1 MGGGIMPVAM
11 KNNTIYFLLGL
22 ENEYNDT
29 PGWADF
35 GGGAKKGEN
44 MLETSLR
51 EGGEELN
58 GFLGSGS
65 DLKRLVT
72 KNKII
77 TLQYEK
83 YASYLFQIPYDE
95 NLPLYFNNNFKFM
108 KNNLKNVVKQEDNGL
123 LEKSEIKWFSLD
135 QIKREKKYRPFFKNI
150 INLLVKNYQ
159 NVKKKIKKKPY
170 LLKKT
175 QKKTKKHV

>member
-1 MGGGIMPVAM
+1 MGGGLMPVAI

-51 EGGEELN
+51 EGSEELN
-58 GFLGSGS
+58 GFLGSS
-65 DLKRLVT
+65 NDLKKLVM
-72 KNKII
+72 KHKVL

-83 YASYLFQIPYDE
+83 YTSYLFQIPYDE
-95 NLPLYFNNNFKFM
+95 NLPIYFNNNYKFM
-108 KNNLKNVVKQEDNGL
+108 KSHLQKIVKEEENGL
-123 LEKSEIKWFSLD
+123 LEKSEIKWFSLE
-135 QIKREKKYRPFFKNI
+135 QIKKEKKYRPFFKNI
-150 INLLVKNYQ
+150 INLLVKNYS
-159 NVKKKIKKKPY
+159 NIKKKIKKRPY
-170 LLKKT
+170 SLRKT
-175 QKKTKKHV
+175 QKQRK